1 MQEVIPANDDGAVVE
16 NELTGVGL
24 DDDRLARTA
33 FCTVGSRENVD
44 RSVVGKRQNRG
55 IGSREGLFDG
65 LVELGVLGR
74 VVLFHV
80 VVDVLAER
88 SLGLRQQDSV
98 LRALRAGDRGN
109 NGSQI
114 QLDVLREDGFL
125 VGVVPQALF
134 LGVRLDESELL
145 VAAAGEA
152 QVFDGLGVDRE
163 DRCGGTE
170 FGAHVAQRRA
180 VRERN
185 LGNTVAVELDE
196 LADDAVLTEHLGGGE
211 HDVGCGDAGLDLTGE
226 LEADD
231 AGISME
237 TGWPSIAASASM
249 PPTPQPSTPRPLT
262 IVVCESVPTQVS
274 GYACPLRDMT
284 VGARYSML
292 TW

>member
-1 MQEVIPANDDGAVVE
+1 M
-16 NELTGVGL
+16 
-24 DDDRLARTA
+24 
-33 FCTVGSRENVD
+33 
-44 RSVVGKRQNRG
+44 
-55 IGSREGLFDG
+55 
-65 LVELGVLGR
+65 LGR

-98 LRALRAGDRGN
+98 LRALRPGDRGN

-196 LADDAVLTEHLGGGE
+196 LADDAVLTKCIS
-211 HDVGCGDAGLDLTGE
+211 VAVSTTSVAVTPGLISPDE

-231 AGISME
+231 AGDQHGDGLAE
-237 TGWPSIAASASM
+237 HCCLGLDAADA
-249 PPTPQPSTPRPLT
+249 PA
-262 IVVCESVPTQVS
+262 E
-274 GYACPLRDMT
+274 
-284 VGARYSML
+284 ARRGR
-292 TW
+292 